1 MKKLRKASILLAVM
15 LVISVISITAF
26 AAGGLLKIDDQYSD
40 ETMGGLNYSNG
51 YAPVQSGDTVSVV
64 LPLTLAGADPV
75 TNDIV
80 ITPDL
85 GDPATSPFVFN
96 NYQQTGHLDANNRYI
111 GRFTLALKQNRYAGS
126 YPIVFTVS
134 YAAAAEQAEASP
146 SASATPSVSE
156 SPAVSTSGVTMEQAF
171 TVYATVDGADANATP
186 TPEPTPTIEPTPPP
200 RPQPKLIV
208 SKYGT
213 SPEVVQAGE
222 TFAVNVTLEN
232 TSERYDVKNL
242 TVTYAGDGKSL
253 LSADNTNTQY
263 IEKIK
268 RGKSTDIT
276 FNMQA
281 RLDSEPGIQTVTL
294 TVAYEDSQATAFT
307 LTESLLLQVTQPVS
321 LEFDE
326 PDIPQTANA
335 GDTLPLNLNL
345 FNTGRSKLYNVMVKI
360 DAAGLLP
367 EGSAFVGNMEAGT
380 SGTAELYVF
389 VGTLAMSQGEE
400 GNVQTDN
407 DADKY
412 GYTNG
417 AITISYEDEFG
428 NPYSEEIPFDM
439 QIEPP
444 VISASAPEEEEEPVD
459 TASQWWISVIIGT
472 ALIAAVAAVLV
483 VRRKRKLKALGDGD
497 GLD

>member
-1 MKKLRKASILLAVM
+1 MKVVKKASILLAVM
-15 LVISVISITAF
+15 LIISAISVTAF
-26 AAGGLLKIDDQYSD
+26 AAGGLLKIDDQYTD

-51 YAPVQSGDTVSVV
+51 YAPVQSGDNVSVV
-64 LPLTLAGADPV
+64 LPLKLAGAELV
-75 TNDIV
+75 TSDIV

-85 GDPATSPFVFN
+85 GDTAKSPFVFR
-96 NYQQTGHLDANNRYI
+96 NYQQTGHLDANTPYV
-111 GRFTLALKQNRYAGS
+111 GRFTLSLKSGRYAGS
-126 YPIVFTVS
+126 YPIVFNVS
-134 YAAAAEQAEASP
+134 YTNAAKETVEQP
-146 SASATPSVSE
+146 
-156 SPAVSTSGVTMEQAF
+156 F
-171 TVYATVDGADANATP
+171 TVYTTVDGADPNATP
-186 TPEPTPTIEPTPPP
+186 APVPTPTIEQSQAP

-213 SPEVVQAGE
+213 SPEVVQAGD
-222 TFAVNVTLEN
+222 TFAVNLTLEN
-232 TSERYDVKNL
+232 TSEKYDVKNL

-263 IEKIK
+263 IDKIK
-268 RGKSTDIT
+268 RGESTDIT
-276 FNMQA
+276 FNMLS

-294 TVAYEDSQATAFT
+294 TVAYEDSKAMAFT
-307 LTESLLLQVTQPVS
+307 ITEALLLQVTQPVS

-335 GDTLPLNLNL
+335 GDTLPLNLNV

-367 EGSAFVGNMEAGT
+367 EGSAFVGNMDAGT

-389 VGTLAMSQGEE
+389 VGTLTMSQGEE

-407 DADKY
+407 DAEKY
-412 GYTNG
+412 GYTSG

-428 NPYSEEIPFDM
+428 NPYTQEIPFDM

-444 VISASAPEEEEEPVD
+444 VISASAPEDEEEPVD
-459 TASQWWISVIIGT
+459 TASQWWISVIIGLG
-472 ALIAAVAAVLV
+472 LIAAVTAALV
-483 VRRKRKLKALGDGD
+483 VRRKRRMKALGDGD

>member
-1 MKKLRKASILLAVM
+1 MKVMKKASILLAVM
-15 LVISVISITAF
+15 LIISAIGVTAF
-26 AAGGLLKIDDQYSD
+26 AADSLLKIDDQYTD

-51 YAPVQSGDTVSVV
+51 YAPVQSGDNVSVV
-64 LPLTLAGADPV
+64 LPLKLAGAELV
-75 TNDIV
+75 TSDIV

-85 GDPATSPFVFN
+85 GDTAKSPFVFR
-96 NYQQTGHLDANNRYI
+96 NYQQTGHLDANTPYV
-111 GRFTLALKQNRYAGS
+111 GRFTLSLKSGRYAGS
-126 YPIVFTVS
+126 YPIVFNVS
-134 YAAAAEQAEASP
+134 YTNAAKETVEQP
-146 SASATPSVSE
+146 
-156 SPAVSTSGVTMEQAF
+156 F
-171 TVYATVDGADANATP
+171 TVYATVDGADPNATP
-186 TPEPTPTIEPTPPP
+186 APEPTPTIEQPQAP

-213 SPEVVQAGE
+213 SPEVVQAGD
-222 TFAVNVTLEN
+222 TFAVNLTLEN
-232 TSERYDVKNL
+232 TSEKYDVKNL

-263 IEKIK
+263 IDKIK
-268 RGKSTDIT
+268 RGESTDIT
-276 FNMQA
+276 FNMLS

-294 TVAYEDSQATAFT
+294 TVAYEDSKATAFT
-307 LTESLLLQVTQPVS
+307 ITEALLLQVTQPVS

-335 GDTLPLNLNL
+335 GDTLPLNLNV

-367 EGSAFVGNMEAGT
+367 EGSAFVGNMDAGT

-407 DADKY
+407 DAEKY
-412 GYTNG
+412 GYTSG

-428 NPYSEEIPFDM
+428 NPYTQEIPFDM

-444 VISASAPEEEEEPVD
+444 VISASAPDKEEEPVN
-459 TASQWWISVIIGT
+459 TASQWWISVIIGLG
-472 ALIAAVAAVLV
+472 LIAAVTAALV
-483 VRRKRKLKALGDGD
+483 VRRKRRMKALGDGD

>member
-1 MKKLRKASILLAVM
+1 MKVMKKASILLAVM
-15 LVISVISITAF
+15 LIISAIGVTAF
-26 AAGGLLKIDDQYSD
+26 AADSLLKIDDQYTD

-51 YAPVQSGDTVSVV
+51 YAPVQSGDNVSVV
-64 LPLTLAGADPV
+64 LPLKLAGAELV
-75 TNDIV
+75 TSDIV

-85 GDPATSPFVFN
+85 GDTAKSPFVFR
-96 NYQQTGHLDANNRYI
+96 NYQQTGHLDANTPCV
-111 GRFTLALKQNRYAGS
+111 GRFTLSLKSGRYAGS
-126 YPIVFTVS
+126 YPIVFNVS
-134 YAAAAEQAEASP
+134 YTNAAKETVEQP
-146 SASATPSVSE
+146 
-156 SPAVSTSGVTMEQAF
+156 F
-171 TVYATVDGADANATP
+171 TVYATVDGADPDATP
-186 TPEPTPTIEPTPPP
+186 VPQPTPTIEQPEAP

-213 SPEVVQAGE
+213 SPEVVQAGD
-222 TFAVNVTLEN
+222 TFAVNLTLEN
-232 TSERYDVKNL
+232 TSEKYDVKNL

-263 IEKIK
+263 IDKIK
-268 RGKSTDIT
+268 RGESTDIT
-276 FNMQA
+276 FNMLS

-294 TVAYEDSQATAFT
+294 TVAYEDSKATAFT
-307 LTESLLLQVTQPVS
+307 ITEALLLQVTQPVS

-335 GDTLPLNLNL
+335 GDTLPLNLNV

-367 EGSAFVGNMEAGT
+367 EGSAFVGNMDAGT

-407 DADKY
+407 DAEKY
-412 GYTNG
+412 GYTSG

-428 NPYSEEIPFDM
+428 NPYTQEIPFDM

-444 VISASAPEEEEEPVD
+444 VISASAPDEEEEPVD
-459 TASQWWISVIIGT
+459 TASQWWISVIIGLG
-472 ALIAAVAAVLV
+472 LIAAVTAALV
-483 VRRKRKLKALGDGD
+483 VRRKRRMKALGDGD

>member
-1 MKKLRKASILLAVM
+1 MKVMKKASILLAVM
-15 LVISVISITAF
+15 LIISAIGVTAF
-26 AAGGLLKIDDQYSD
+26 AADSLLKIDDQYTD

-51 YAPVQSGDTVSVV
+51 YAPVQSGDNVSVV
-64 LPLTLAGADPV
+64 LPLKLAGAELV
-75 TNDIV
+75 TSDIV

-85 GDPATSPFVFN
+85 GDTAKSPFVFR
-96 NYQQTGHLDANNRYI
+96 NYQQTGHLDANTPYV
-111 GRFTLALKQNRYAGS
+111 GRFTLSLKSGRYAGS
-126 YPIVFTVS
+126 YPIVFNVS
-134 YAAAAEQAEASP
+134 YTNAAKETVEQP
-146 SASATPSVSE
+146 
-156 SPAVSTSGVTMEQAF
+156 F
-171 TVYATVDGADANATP
+171 TVYATVDGADPNATP
-186 TPEPTPTIEPTPPP
+186 VPQPTPTIEQPEAP

-213 SPEVVQAGE
+213 SPEVVQAGD
-222 TFAVNVTLEN
+222 TFAVNLTLEN
-232 TSERYDVKNL
+232 TSEKYDVKNL

-263 IEKIK
+263 IDKIK
-268 RGKSTDIT
+268 RGESTDIT
-276 FNMQA
+276 FNMLS

-294 TVAYEDSQATAFT
+294 TVAYEDSKATAFT
-307 LTESLLLQVTQPVS
+307 ITEVLLLQVTQPVS

-335 GDTLPLNLNL
+335 GDTLPLNFNV

-367 EGSAFVGNMEAGT
+367 EGSAFVGNMDAGT

-407 DADKY
+407 DAEKY
-412 GYTNG
+412 GYTSG

-428 NPYSEEIPFDM
+428 NPYTQEIPFDM

-444 VISASAPEEEEEPVD
+444 VISASAPDEEEEPVD
-459 TASQWWISVIIGT
+459 TASQWWISVIIGLG
-472 ALIAAVAAVLV
+472 LIAAVTAALV
-483 VRRKRKLKALGDGD
+483 VRRKRRMKALGDGD

>member
-1 MKKLRKASILLAVM
+1 MRRIRKTAIILAVM
-15 LVISVISITAF
+15 LVIGAIGVTAF
-26 AAGGLLKIDDQYSD
+26 AAGGLLKIDDQYTD
-40 ETMGGLNYSNG
+40 ETMGNLNYSNG
-51 YAPVQSGDTVSVV
+51 YAPIQTGDTVSVV
-64 LPLTLAGADPV
+64 LPLTLAGADTV
-75 TNDIV
+75 TSDIV
-80 ITPDL
+80 ITPNL
-85 GDPATSPFVFN
+85 GDTATSPFVFK
-96 NYQQTGHLDANNRYI
+96 NYQQTGHLDASNRYV
-111 GRFTLALKQNRYAGS
+111 GRFTLTLKSNRYAGS

-134 YAAAAEQAEASP
+134 YTATDETEPGATAAPVESSAAS
-146 SASATPSVSE
+146 SVI
-156 SPAVSTSGVTMEQAF
+156 MEQSF
-171 TVYATVDGADANATP
+171 TVYASVDGADPNATP
-186 TPEPTPTIEPTPPP
+186 TPEPSATVEPTPPP

-213 SPEVVQAGE
+213 NPDVVQAGE
-222 TFAVNVTLEN
+222 TFAVNVTLDN
-232 TSERYDVKNL
+232 TSEKYDVKNL

-253 LSADNTNTQY
+253 LSADNANTQY

-268 RGKSTDIT
+268 RGESADIT
-276 FNMQA
+276 FNMLS

-294 TVAYEDSQATAFT
+294 TVGYEDSKATAFT

-321 LEFDE
+321 LEYDE

-360 DAAGLLP
+360 EAAGLLP
-367 EGSAFVGNMEAGT
+367 EGSAFVGNMDAGT
-380 SGTAELYVF
+380 SGTAEMYVF

-407 DADKY
+407 GAEKY

-417 AITISYEDEFG
+417 AITITYEDEFG
-428 NPYSEEIPFDM
+428 NPYSQEIPFDM

-459 TASQWWISVIIGT
+459 TASQWWISVLIGA
-472 ALIAAVAAVLV
+472 ALIAAVVAVMV

>member
-1 MKKLRKASILLAVM
+1 MKVMKKASILLAVM
-15 LVISVISITAF
+15 LIISAIGVTAF
-26 AAGGLLKIDDQYSD
+26 AAGGLLKIDDQYTD

-51 YAPVQSGDTVSVV
+51 YAPVQSGDNVSVV
-64 LPLTLAGADPV
+64 LPLKLAGAELV
-75 TNDIV
+75 ASDIV

-85 GDPATSPFVFN
+85 GDTAKSPFVFK
-96 NYQQTGHLDANNRYI
+96 NYQQTGHLDANAPYV
-111 GRFTLALKQNRYAGS
+111 GRFALSLKSDRYAGS
-126 YPIVFTVS
+126 YPIVFNVS
-134 YAAAAEQAEASP
+134 YTNAAKETVEQP
-146 SASATPSVSE
+146 
-156 SPAVSTSGVTMEQAF
+156 F
-171 TVYATVDGADANATP
+171 TVYATVDGADPNATP
-186 TPEPTPTIEPTPPP
+186 TPEPTPTIEPSQAP

-222 TFAVNVTLEN
+222 AFAVNVTLEN
-232 TSERYDVKNL
+232 TSEKYDVKNL

-263 IEKIK
+263 IDKIK
-268 RGKSTDIT
+268 RGESTDIT
-276 FNMQA
+276 FNMLS

-294 TVAYEDSQATAFT
+294 TVAYEDSKATAFT
-307 LTESLLLQVTQPVS
+307 ITEALLLQVTQPVS

-335 GDTLPLNLNL
+335 GDTLPLNLNV

-367 EGSAFVGNMEAGT
+367 EGSAFVGNMDAGT

-407 DADKY
+407 DAEKY
-412 GYTNG
+412 GYTSG

-428 NPYSEEIPFDM
+428 NPYTQEIPFDM

-444 VISASAPEEEEEPVD
+444 VISASAPDEEEEPVD
-459 TASQWWISVIIGT
+459 TASQWWTSVIIGLG
-472 ALIAAVAAVLV
+472 LIAAVTAALV
-483 VRRKRKLKALGDGD
+483 VRRKRRMKALGDGD

>member
-1 MKKLRKASILLAVM
+1 MKVMKKASILLAVM
-15 LVISVISITAF
+15 LIISAIGVTAF
-26 AAGGLLKIDDQYSD
+26 AADSLLKIDDQYTD

-51 YAPVQSGDTVSVV
+51 YAPVQSGDNVSVV
-64 LPLTLAGADPV
+64 LPLKLAGAELV
-75 TNDIV
+75 TSDIV

-85 GDPATSPFVFN
+85 GDTAKSPFVFR
-96 NYQQTGHLDANNRYI
+96 NYQQTGHLDANTPYV
-111 GRFTLALKQNRYAGS
+111 GRFTLSLKSGRYAGS
-126 YPIVFTVS
+126 YPIVFNVS
-134 YAAAAEQAEASP
+134 YTNAAKETVEQP
-146 SASATPSVSE
+146 
-156 SPAVSTSGVTMEQAF
+156 F
-171 TVYATVDGADANATP
+171 TVYATVDGADPNATP
-186 TPEPTPTIEPTPPP
+186 VPEPTPTIEQPEAP

-213 SPEVVQAGE
+213 SPEVVQAGD
-222 TFAVNVTLEN
+222 TFAVNLMLEN
-232 TSERYDVKNL
+232 TSEKYDVKNL

-263 IEKIK
+263 IDKIK
-268 RGKSTDIT
+268 RGESTDIT
-276 FNMQA
+276 FNMLS

-294 TVAYEDSQATAFT
+294 TVAYEDSKATAFT
-307 LTESLLLQVTQPVS
+307 ITEALLLQVTQPVS

-335 GDTLPLNLNL
+335 GDTLPLNLNV

-367 EGSAFVGNMEAGT
+367 EGSAFVGNMDAGT

-407 DADKY
+407 DAEKY
-412 GYTNG
+412 GYTSG

-428 NPYSEEIPFDM
+428 NPYTQEIPFDM

-444 VISASAPEEEEEPVD
+444 VISASAPDEEEEPVD
-459 TASQWWISVIIGT
+459 TASQWWISVIIGLG
-472 ALIAAVAAVLV
+472 LIAAVTAALV
-483 VRRKRKLKALGDGD
+483 VRRKRRMKALGDGD

>member
-1 MKKLRKASILLAVM
+1 MKVMKKASILLAVM
-15 LVISVISITAF
+15 LIISAIGVTAF
-26 AAGGLLKIDDQYSD
+26 AADSLLKIDDQYTD

-51 YAPVQSGDTVSVV
+51 YAPVQSGDNVSVV
-64 LPLTLAGADPV
+64 LPLKLAGAELV
-75 TNDIV
+75 TSDIV

-85 GDPATSPFVFN
+85 GDTAKSPFVFR
-96 NYQQTGHLDANNRYI
+96 NYQQTGHLDANTPYV
-111 GRFTLALKQNRYAGS
+111 GRFTLSLKSGRYAGS
-126 YPIVFTVS
+126 YPIVFNVS
-134 YAAAAEQAEASP
+134 YTNAAKETVEQP
-146 SASATPSVSE
+146 
-156 SPAVSTSGVTMEQAF
+156 F
-171 TVYATVDGADANATP
+171 TVYATVDGADPNATP
-186 TPEPTPTIEPTPPP
+186 APEPTPTIEQPQAP

-213 SPEVVQAGE
+213 SPEVVQAGD
-222 TFAVNVTLEN
+222 TFAVNLTLEN
-232 TSERYDVKNL
+232 TSEKYDVKNL

-263 IEKIK
+263 IDKIK
-268 RGKSTDIT
+268 RGESTDIT
-276 FNMQA
+276 FNMLS

-294 TVAYEDSQATAFT
+294 TVAYEDSKATAFT
-307 LTESLLLQVTQPVS
+307 ITEALLLQVTQPVS

-335 GDTLPLNLNL
+335 GDTLPLNLNV

-367 EGSAFVGNMEAGT
+367 EGSAFVGNMDAGT

-407 DADKY
+407 DAEKY
-412 GYTNG
+412 GYTSG

-428 NPYSEEIPFDM
+428 NPYTQEIPFDM

-444 VISASAPEEEEEPVD
+444 VISASAPDEEEEPVD
-459 TASQWWISVIIGT
+459 TASQWWISVIIGLG
-472 ALIAAVAAVLV
+472 LIAAVTAALV
-483 VRRKRKLKALGDGD
+483 VRRKRRMKALGDGD

>member
-1 MKKLRKASILLAVM
+1 MKVMKKTSILLAVI
-15 LVISVISITAF
+15 LIISAIGVTAF

-51 YAPVQSGDTVSVV
+51 YAPVQSGDSVNVV
-64 LPLTLAGADPV
+64 LPITLAGADPV
-75 TNDIV
+75 TSDIV

-85 GDPATSPFVFN
+85 GDTAKSPFVFK
-96 NYQQTGHLDANNRYI
+96 NYQQTGHLDASNRYV
-111 GRFTLALKQNRYAGS
+111 GRFSLALKQGRYAGS

-134 YAAAAEQAEASP
+134 YASDEAAPAP
-146 SASATPSVSE
+146 SATGTPDETAGVS
-156 SPAVSTSGVTMEQAF
+156 SVTMEQTF
-171 TVYATVDGADANATP
+171 TVYATVDGADPNATP
-186 TPEPTPTIEPTPPP
+186 TPEPTPTVEPSQAP

-213 SPEVVQAGE
+213 NPDVIQAGE

-232 TSERYDVKNL
+232 TSEKYDVKNL

-268 RGKSTDIT
+268 RGESADIT

-294 TVAYEDSQATAFT
+294 TVAYEDNKATAFT
-307 LTESLLLQVTQPVS
+307 VTEPLLLQVTQPVS

-335 GDTLPLNLNL
+335 GDTLPLNLNI

-360 DAAGLLP
+360 NAAGLLP
-367 EGSAFVGNMEAGT
+367 EGSAFVGNMDAGT

-400 GNVQTDN
+400 GNVETDN
-407 DADKY
+407 EAEKY
-412 GYTNG
+412 GYTSG
-417 AITISYEDEFG
+417 AITINYEDEFG
-428 NPYSEEIPFDM
+428 NPYAQEIPFDM

-459 TASQWWISVIIGT
+459 TASQWWVSVIIGA
-472 ALIAAVAAVLV
+472 ALIAAVVAVLV
-483 VRRKRKLKALGDGD
+483 VRRKRKMKALGDGD

>member
-1 MKKLRKASILLAVM
+1 MKVMKKASILLAVM
-15 LVISVISITAF
+15 LIISAIGVTAF
-26 AAGGLLKIDDQYSD
+26 AADSLLKIDDQYTD

-51 YAPVQSGDTVSVV
+51 YAPVQSGDNVSVV
-64 LPLTLAGADPV
+64 LPLELAGAELV
-75 TNDIV
+75 TSDIV

-85 GDPATSPFVFN
+85 GDTAKSPFVFK
-96 NYQQTGHLDANNRYI
+96 NYQQTGQLDANTPYV
-111 GRFTLALKQNRYAGS
+111 GRFTLSLKSDRYAGS
-126 YPIVFTVS
+126 YPIVFNVS
-134 YAAAAEQAEASP
+134 YTNAAKETVEQP
-146 SASATPSVSE
+146 
-156 SPAVSTSGVTMEQAF
+156 F
-171 TVYATVDGADANATP
+171 TVYATVDGADPNATP
-186 TPEPTPTIEPTPPP
+186 APEPTPTIEPSQAP

-213 SPEVVQAGE
+213 SPKVVQAGD
-222 TFAVNVTLEN
+222 TFAVNLTLEN
-232 TSERYDVKNL
+232 TSEKYDVKNL
-242 TVTYAGDGKSL
+242 TVTYVGDGKSL

-263 IEKIK
+263 IDKIK
-268 RGKSTDIT
+268 RGESTDIT
-276 FNMQA
+276 FNMLS

-294 TVAYEDSQATAFT
+294 TVAYEDSKATAFT
-307 LTESLLLQVTQPVS
+307 ITEALLLQVTQPVS

-335 GDTLPLNLNL
+335 GDTLPLNLNV

-367 EGSAFVGNMEAGT
+367 EGSAFVGNMDAGT

-407 DADKY
+407 DAEKY
-412 GYTNG
+412 GYTSG

-428 NPYSEEIPFDM
+428 NPYTQEIPFDM

-444 VISASAPEEEEEPVD
+444 VISASAPDEEEEPVD
-459 TASQWWISVIIGT
+459 TASQWWISVIIGLG
-472 ALIAAVAAVLV
+472 LIAAVTAALV
-483 VRRKRKLKALGDGD
+483 VRRKRRMKALGDGD

>member
-1 MKKLRKASILLAVM
+1 
-15 LVISVISITAF
+15 
-26 AAGGLLKIDDQYSD
+26 
-40 ETMGGLNYSNG
+40 
-51 YAPVQSGDTVSVV
+51 
-64 LPLTLAGADPV
+64 
-75 TNDIV
+75 
-80 ITPDL
+80 
-85 GDPATSPFVFN
+85 VFN
-96 NYQQTGHLDANNRYI
+96 NYQQTGHLDANNRYVA
-111 GRFTLALKQNRYAGS
+111 RFTLKLKSNRYAGS
-126 YPIVFTVS
+126 YPIVFNTSYTNAANETV
-134 YAAAAEQAEASP
+134 EQP
-146 SASATPSVSE
+146 
-156 SPAVSTSGVTMEQAF
+156 F
-171 TVYATVDGADANATP
+171 TVYATVDGADPNATP
-186 TPEPTPTIEPTPPP
+186 TPEPSPTVEPTPPP

-213 SPEVVQAGE
+213 NPEVVQAGE

-232 TSERYDVKNL
+232 TSEKYDVKNL

-263 IEKIK
+263 IKKIK
-268 RGKSTDIT
+268 RGESADIS

-307 LTESLLLQVTQPVS
+307 VTEPLLLQVTQPVS

-360 DAAGLLP
+360 EAAGLLP
-367 EGSAFVGNMEAGT
+367 EGSAFVGNMDEGT

-407 DADKY
+407 DAEKY

-428 NPYSEEIPFDM
+428 NPYSQEIPFDM

-444 VISASAPEEEEEPVD
+444 VISVSAPEEEEEPVD
-459 TASQWWISVIIGT
+459 IRDY
-472 ALIAAVAAVLV
+472 
-483 VRRKRKLKALGDGD
+483 RRGADRGCGRGAGGAQKAQIESAGRR
-497 GLD
+497 

>member
-1 MKKLRKASILLAVM
+1 MKVMKKASILLAVM
-15 LVISVISITAF
+15 LIISAIGVTAF
-26 AAGGLLKIDDQYSD
+26 AADSLLKIDDQYTD

-51 YAPVQSGDTVSVV
+51 YAPVQSGDNVSVV
-64 LPLTLAGADPV
+64 LPLKLAGAELV
-75 TNDIV
+75 TSDIV

-85 GDPATSPFVFN
+85 GDTAKSPFVFR
-96 NYQQTGHLDANNRYI
+96 NYQQTGHLDASTPYV
-111 GRFTLALKQNRYAGS
+111 GRFTLSLKSDRYAGS
-126 YPIVFTVS
+126 YPIVFNVS
-134 YAAAAEQAEASP
+134 YTNAAKETVEQP
-146 SASATPSVSE
+146 
-156 SPAVSTSGVTMEQAF
+156 F
-171 TVYATVDGADANATP
+171 TVYATVDGADPNATP
-186 TPEPTPTIEPTPPP
+186 VPQPTPTIEQPEAP

-213 SPEVVQAGE
+213 SPEVVQAGD
-222 TFAVNVTLEN
+222 TFAVNLTLEN
-232 TSERYDVKNL
+232 TSEKYDVKNL

-263 IEKIK
+263 IDKIK
-268 RGKSTDIT
+268 RGESTDIT
-276 FNMQA
+276 FNMLS

-294 TVAYEDSQATAFT
+294 TVAYEDSKATAFT
-307 LTESLLLQVTQPVS
+307 ITEALLLQVTQPVS

-335 GDTLPLNLNL
+335 GDTLPLNLNV

-367 EGSAFVGNMEAGT
+367 EGSAFVGNMDAGT
-380 SGTAELYVF
+380 GGTAELYVF

-407 DADKY
+407 DAEKY
-412 GYTNG
+412 GYTSG

-428 NPYSEEIPFDM
+428 NPYTQEIPFDM

-444 VISASAPEEEEEPVD
+444 VISASAPNEEEEPVD
-459 TASQWWISVIIGT
+459 TASQWWISVIIGLG
-472 ALIAAVAAVLV
+472 LIAAVTAALV
-483 VRRKRKLKALGDGD
+483 VRRKRRMKALGDGD